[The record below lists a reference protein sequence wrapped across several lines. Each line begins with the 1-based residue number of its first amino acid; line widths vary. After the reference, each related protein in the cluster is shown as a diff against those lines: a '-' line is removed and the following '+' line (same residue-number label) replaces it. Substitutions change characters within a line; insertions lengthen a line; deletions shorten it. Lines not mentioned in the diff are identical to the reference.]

1 MLTSWTVNY
10 DLLFFLLCL
19 DLGFGNGIFIGF
31 HHLSQKVDVSTT
43 AESIRCTG
51 ILYGKQF
58 KIIEKVV
65 TTCCITKTTNKNVA

>member
-31 HHLSQKVDVSTT
+31 HHLSQKVDVST
-43 AESIRCTG
+43 
-51 ILYGKQF
+51 KQDQMD
-58 KIIEKVV
+58 VV
-65 TTCCITKTTNKNVA
+65 YYWDQFVIKE

>member
-43 AESIRCTG
+43 VESIRCTS

-65 TTCCITKTTNKNVA
+65 TTKFILVV

>member
-43 AESIRCTG
+43 AESIR
-51 ILYGKQF
+51 LYGKQF

-65 TTCCITKTTNKNVA
+65 TTKFILVV